1 MFSFSEV
8 YNMPIWLRS
17 FHIHRIMEWKKKE
30 KEEYDKASKGQN
42 NSSNTIARP
51 NIDPSSVYNFKK

>member
-1 MFSFSEV
+1 
-8 YNMPIWLRS
+8 
-17 FHIHRIMEWKKKE
+17 MEWKKKE

-51 NIDPSSVYNFKK
+51 NIDTSSLYNFKK